1 MSGKSTMS
9 LLAIANVQKTG
20 GPAVLLDMEHSFDPV
35 HAATLGVDVKNLRV
49 NQPDYGEQAL
59 EAVNVLCKNN
69 AVDIIVLDSTAAML
83 PKAEFEGDM
92 DRKGMG
98 EQARMLS
105 QGLRKLVGVIGKS
118 NTVVIFINQLREQ
131 IGQMFGDPNIT
142 PGGKAL
148 KFYASVRLDVR
159 RMSGKDN
166 IYRNE
171 AGDVIGNRVKVKVVK
186 NKCAIPFKEC
196 EFDLYYDKGVDAVS
210 EIPALAISRG
220 LVDIS
225 GNTYTYGEQKWVGLD
240 KFSNAIRG
248 DEKLRSALY
257 AKLTNVDKKA
267 KAN

>member
-1 MSGKSTMS
+1 
-9 LLAIANVQKTG
+9 
-20 GPAVLLDMEHSFDPV
+20 
-35 HAATLGVDVKNLRV
+35 
-49 NQPDYGEQAL
+49 
-59 EAVNVLCKNN
+59 
-69 AVDIIVLDSTAAML
+69 ML

-159 RMSGKDN
+159 RMSGKEN
-166 IYRNE
+166 IYRN
-171 AGDVIGNRVKVKVVK
+171 AANDVIGNRVKVKVVK

-225 GNTYTYGEQKWVGLD
+225 GNTYTYGDKKWVGLE
-240 KFSNAIRG
+240 KFSAAIRG
-248 DEKLRSALY
+248 DEQLRSTLY
-257 AKLTNVDKKA
+257 AKLTNVDKKT
-267 KAN
+267 KAS